1 MATAPSVSYS
11 ITVRLE
17 VPASGTAV
25 SQLTTAVESSGGS
38 VTGLDVTASGHE
50 KLRIDVTIA
59 ASSTEH
65 ADQIVGQ
72 LRDIVGVVIGKV
84 SDRTFLMHL
93 GGKIEMQSKHPIR
106 NRDDLSM
113 IYTPGVARVCM
124 AIAANPEDARRLT
137 IKRNSVA
144 VVTDGSAVL
153 GLGNIGP
160 KAALPVMEGK
170 AALFKRFAGI
180 DAWPLCLDT
189 QDPDKIVE
197 IVKAI
202 APGFAGI
209 NLEDISAPRCF
220 EIEARLREALDIPV
234 FHDDQHGTAIVVLAA
249 LTNALRCVGKE
260 IGSLRVVMSGAGAA
274 GTAILKLLLAAG
286 VKHAVVADI
295 HGVVH
300 AEREDLV
307 GVDPESPLRW
317 IAENTNPEGFSGTLK
332 DAVVGADVFIGVSA
346 PNLLDGSDVARM
358 ADKAIVFALANPDP
372 EVDPAE
378 ARETAAVVATGR
390 SDFPNQIN
398 NVLVFPGVFRG
409 LLDAQSRTVNTEMM
423 LAAARALASVV
434 GDDELNPNYI
444 VPSVFNDKVA
454 GAVAGAVREAAKA
467 QGPAVAGAAAT
478 PSVDAEPASD
488 LTDHFT
494 DRFTGHTTGDAT
506 TGTTA

>member
-11 ITVRLE
+11 MTVRLE

-25 SQLTTAVESSGGS
+25 SQLTTVVESSGGS

-59 ASSTEH
+59 ASSTAH
-65 ADQIVGQ
+65 ADEIVQ
-72 LRDIVGVVIGKV
+72 KLRGIEGVALGKV

-93 GGKIEMQSKHPIR
+93 GGKIEMKSKHPIR

-113 IYTPGVARVCM
+113 IYTPGVARVCTQ
-124 AIAANPEDARRLT
+124 IAAHPEDARRLT

-160 KAALPVMEGK
+160 HAALPVMEGK

-189 QDPDKIVE
+189 QDTDAIVE

-249 LTNALRCVGKE
+249 LHNALRVVGKR
-260 IGSLRVVMSGAGAA
+260 LPDVRVVMSGAGAA
-274 GTAILKLLLAAG
+274 GTAILKLLIEAG

-300 AEREDLV
+300 AGRADLV
-307 GVDPESPLRW
+307 GADVDSPLRW
-317 IAENTNPEGFSGTLK
+317 IADNTNPEGVTGTLK
-332 DAVVGADVFIGVSA
+332 DAVAGADVFIGVSA
-346 PNLLDGSDVARM
+346 PNVLDAADVAAM
-358 ADKAIVFALANPDP
+358 ADQAIVFALANPDP
-372 EVDPAE
+372 EIDPAI
-378 ARETAAVVATGR
+378 ARQTAAVVATGR

-409 LLDAQSRTVNTEMM
+409 LLDAHSRTVSHSMM
-423 LAAARALASVV
+423 LAAARALADVV
-434 GDDELNPNYI
+434 GEDELNANYI
-444 VPSVFNDKVA
+444 VPSVFNEKVS
-454 GAVAGAVREAAKA
+454 GAVAGAVREAAQA
-467 QGPAVAGAAAT
+467 QARSGGGSGA
-478 PSVDAEPASD
+478 PS
-488 LTDHFT
+488 
-494 DRFTGHTTGDAT
+494 
-506 TGTTA
+506 